1 MCHVFPP
8 LLSIFGLFPV
18 LVQCDY
24 ELILVQL
31 CLSHDLWL
39 SCVFIVLSVQF
50 DVLCYILDDE
60 LYPRL
65 RVLRSSLVC
74 APWQKTR
81 PNSKL
86 RPFISF
92 SFVLVFKVFCFVPV
106 CLSRGSPK
114 PGIHGRSTPPSAT
127 HPSRHSWE
135 IDAAVRDS
143 PKPASD
149 SGPPARHWFK
159 PAGRRHGSSS
169 LITARSAVPRSRG
182 SSSLIRAALPFPGPV
197 DSVP

>member
-74 APWQKTR
+74 ALWQKTR

-86 RPFISF
+86 RPFTSF
-92 SFVLVFKVFCFVPV
+92 SFLFLFLKYFVLFLFVCPAAHPSRAFMGDRRRRVRLTQAGHSCEIAAAV
-106 CLSRGSPK
+106 CDSPK

-127 HPSRHSWE
+127 HPSPPQIQAR
-135 IDAAVRDS
+135 R
-143 PKPASD
+143 PATD
-149 SGPPARHWFK
+149 
-159 PAGRRHGSSS
+159 SS
-169 LITARSAVPRSRG
+169 LPAAAMDLVP
-182 SSSLIRAALPFPGPV
+182 
-197 DSVP
+197 